1 MRERRRRRERRDHAR
16 LTAALCE
23 ALGTGDACAVAR
35 VLGPGVRVVVDAGGT
50 GLRASPALTADPA
63 AHLVVVLGRPD
74 GRELAVRSV
83 NGAPG
88 IVARRDGTATA
99 VVVASG
105 RVGAAAVVWVVA
117 NPDKLREW

>member
-16 LTAALCE
+16 LTAALCD

-35 VLGPGVRVVVDAGGT
+35 VLGPVARVVVDPGRA
-50 GLRASPALTADPA
+50 GLRAGPALAADPA
-63 AHLVVVLGRPD
+63 AHLVVVLGPAE
-74 GRELAVRSV
+74 GLQLTVRSV

-88 IVARRDGTATA
+88 IVARRDGAATA

-105 RVGAAAVVWVVA
+105 RPGAASTVWVVA
-117 NPDKLREW
+117 NPEKLREW